1 MIVHANSEF
10 VKQLVEAIGIE
21 DWRRIIINITQDS
34 IATIYIEQFADE
46 EKLALVNLDSDMF
59 ITPNKAV
66 IRYNAKEVEN
76 LEDVFNNSFPS
87 SGEISFDIKIDEGK

>member
-21 DWRRIIINITQDS
+21 DWRRIIINIAQDS

-66 IRYNAKEVEN
+66 IRYNVKEVEN
-76 LEDVFNNSFPS
+76 WEKVFNNSFPS
-87 SGEISFDIKIDEGK
+87 SGEISFDIKIDEDK